1 MRQRRFNRRRPG
13 GGQRHPQQHDQQQGG
28 QFADQGAPVPTEP
41 GQPPATDAAQPN
53 IVNTTEPQS
62 SATPA
67 VQVTEPSHQQS
78 TQGQPQ
84 QNQPPQRQLTPCRGV
99 LEVGEKG
106 FGFLRNPARSFQIS
120 PNDIYVS
127 PDMIRKYKLRPG
139 IEVDGKSA
147 PPKKGSPQLVE
158 INTING
164 DAPEKFMNLKKFD
177 DLTVIQPDERFIME
191 TVPDRYTTRVLDV
204 VAPIGKGTRGLI
216 VAAPRTGKTT
226 LLHHIADAVITNHPD
241 VHTMVLLV
249 DERPEETTDFRRSIK
264 GGEVLASTNDQTI
277 EDHVRTAKMAIE
289 RAKRLVEAGKDV
301 FVVLDSI
308 TRLARAFNNYIGS
321 TGRTMTGGLD
331 ARAMEQ
337 PRRIFASARNTEEA
351 GSLTIVATALIET
364 GSRMDELIFQEF
376 KGTGNMELVLDRKIA
391 EQRYW
396 PAVDINM
403 SGTRREE
410 LLLTPP
416 ELEAIARMRRALA
429 GAPPVEAIQKLLNG
443 LSKLKT
449 NKEFLI
455 AVGKGG

>member
-1 MRQRRFNRRRPG
+1 VNHTRNVNESQ
-13 GGQRHPQQHDQQQGG
+13 PQ
-28 QFADQGAPVPTEP
+28 P
-41 GQPPATDAAQPN
+41 
-53 IVNTTEPQS
+53 
-62 SATPA
+62 
-67 VQVTEPSHQQS
+67 QS
-78 TQGQPQ
+78 TQSQHES
-84 QNQPPQRQLTPCRGV
+84 PPARPSELPAKGV

-106 FGFLRNPARSFQIS
+106 FGFLRNPARSYQIS

-127 PDMIRKYKLRPG
+127 PDIIRRYRLRPG
-139 IEVDGKSA
+139 LEIEGRAA

-158 INTING
+158 IKSING
-164 DAPEKFMNLKKFD
+164 QPPEKFTALKKFD
-177 DLTVIQPDERFIME
+177 DLTVIQPNERFVLE
-191 TVPDRYTTRVLDV
+191 TVPDRYTTRVIDI

-226 LLHHIADAVITNHPD
+226 LLHHMADAVLTNHPD
-241 VHTMVLLV
+241 VHTIVLLC

-264 GGEVLASTNDQTI
+264 GGEVIASTNDQTI
-277 EDHVRTAKMAIE
+277 EEHVRTARMAIE
-289 RAKRLVEAGKDV
+289 RAKRLVEFGRDV
-301 FVVLDSI
+301 FLVLDSI

-337 PRRIFASARNTEEA
+337 PRRIFASARKAEEG

-376 KGTGNMELVLDRKIA
+376 KGTGNSELVLDRKIA
-391 EQRYW
+391 EQRFW

-410 LLLTPP
+410 LLLKPW
-416 ELEAIARMRRALA
+416 ELEGITRLRRALS
-429 GAPPVEAIQKLLNG
+429 GAPPVESIQKLLNG

-449 NKEFLI
+449 NNEFI
-455 AVGKGG
+455 KAISDTPQSR

>member
-1 MRQRRFNRRRPG
+1 MNDSTKQQPV
-13 GGQRHPQQHDQQQGG
+13 QPQ
-28 QFADQGAPVPTEP
+28 
-41 GQPPATDAAQPN
+41 
-53 IVNTTEPQS
+53 TEPQPTKPS
-62 SATPA
+62 PELPA
-67 VQVTEPSHQQS
+67 K
-78 TQGQPQ
+78 
-84 QNQPPQRQLTPCRGV
+84 GV

-106 FGFLRNPARSFQIS
+106 FGFLRNPARSFLIS

-127 PDMIRKYKLRPG
+127 PDIIRRYRLRPG
-139 IEVDGKSA
+139 LEIEGRAA

-158 INTING
+158 IYTING
-164 DAPEKFMNLKKFD
+164 QPPEKFMSLKKFD
-177 DLTVIQPDERFIME
+177 DLTVIQPNERFVLE
-191 TVPDRYTTRVLDV
+191 TVPDLYTTRVVDI

-226 LLHHIADAVITNHPD
+226 LLHHIANAVLTNYPE

-264 GGEVLASTNDQTI
+264 GGEVIASTNDQTI
-277 EDHVRTAKMAIE
+277 EEHVRTARMAIE
-289 RAKRLVEAGKDV
+289 RAKRLVEFGKDV
-301 FVVLDSI
+301 FLVLDSL

-337 PRRIFASARNTEEA
+337 PRRIFASARKAEEG
-351 GSLTIVATALIET
+351 GSLTIIATALIET

-410 LLLTPP
+410 LLLKPW
-416 ELEAIARMRRALA
+416 ELEAVARLRRALS

-449 NKEFLI
+449 NQEFLRAI
-455 AVGKGG
+455 IDTPQVR